1 MNVVGQ
7 NISDANGSM
16 FCRMTKRL
24 LGHILVDGE
33 FISPQDLK
41 DALRQQEETNIQ
53 LGEILVR
60 MGLLNF
66 SHLQIVL
73 SVQKNLSSLQDAVKV
88 AAGIRQLLGELL
100 VQAKRITRQQLNR
113 ALREQKRTGEKLGAI
128 LIHHGLINDKE
139 LSAILQFQKNQ
150 VSRSS
155 GFQSFRLGEILVAN
169 QYITRD
175 QLEDALRKQKL
186 SHKKIGEVLVEA
198 GYLTKKQ
205 VSGGL
210 RVQNMLITSVLAAIL
225 SLAST
230 PNCNVAHAAG
240 SSSAQVM
247 VSARVMAYSQ
257 LKVLYQLPEITI
269 TMTDIRR
276 GYVDINAASRLQ
288 VKNNNPKGYLLT
300 FQGIAQPFKEI
311 HIKGM
316 GNDLSL
322 GSAGGF
328 VLRPYTKGNDTVEL
342 SYRFVLSENAQPGTY
357 SWPVNVSV
365 QPS

>member
-1 MNVVGQ
+1 MNVIGQ
-7 NISDANGSM
+7 NITDTNGSM

-33 FISPQDLK
+33 FISSQDLK
-41 DALRQQEETNIQ
+41 DALSRQEETNIQ

-66 SHLQIVL
+66 SHLQMVL

-88 AAGIRQLLGELL
+88 AAGVRQLLGELL
-100 VQAKRITRQQLNR
+100 IQARRLTRQQLNH
-113 ALREQKRTGEKLGAI
+113 ALAEQKRTGEKLGAI
-128 LIHHGLINDKE
+128 LIRHGLINDKE
-139 LSAILQFQKNQ
+139 LSAILKFQKNQ
-150 VSRSS
+150 VSRPS
-155 GFQSFRLGEILVAN
+155 GFQPFRLGEILVSN

-175 QLEDALRKQKL
+175 QLEDALRKQRL

-205 VSGGL
+205 VSSGL
-210 RVQNMLITSVLAAIL
+210 RIQNMFITAVLAAIL

-230 PNCNVAHAAG
+230 PNGNVAHAG
-240 SSSAQVM
+240 SSSAKVTI
-247 VSARVMAYSQ
+247 SARVMAYSQ

-269 TMTDIRR
+269 TMTDIKR
-276 GYVDINAASRLQ
+276 GYIDINAASRLQ
-288 VKNNNPKGYLLT
+288 VKNNSPKGYLLA

-322 GSAGGF
+322 SSAGGF
-328 VLRPYTKGNDTVEL
+328 VLRPYIKGNDTVEL

-357 SWPVNVSV
+357 AWPVNVSV